1 MTGPGSAKVEE
12 KVEECLS
19 TNGMQERRIG
29 TAIVLEGTGAGI
41 GMGAGEGLVGWL
53 NSMAIVKMK
62 RKDNG
67 VLVGRRRCWGEDQR
81 VKFFIVIEGRLCMFQ
96 IPLRYPRVFFGGVT
110 FPLDQEHAGCWSA
123 MVA

>member
-1 MTGPGSAKVEE
+1 MAGPGSTKVEE
-12 KVEECLS
+12 KEEESLS
-19 TNGMQERRIG
+19 TNGMREKKVG

-67 VLVGRRRCWGEDQR
+67 VLVGRRRCWGED
-81 VKFFIVIEGRLCMFQ
+81 
-96 IPLRYPRVFFGGVT
+96 
-110 FPLDQEHAGCWSA
+110 
-123 MVA
+123 